1 MDFDEYITISEV
13 GSADDRVY
21 PEDWE
26 IASFVHPQTGARY
39 EAAQTA
45 DGESLAFTILRE
57 ADDFTN
63 SVWTPASDAF
73 NADPSVE
80 NRRALAE
87 AELTLGRFTD
97 LITDLRWL
105 RGIVDRAED

>member
-26 IASFVHPQTGARY
+26 ITSFVHPQTGARY
-39 EAAQTA
+39 EAAQTS
-45 DGESLAFTILRE
+45 DGESLAFTILTE
-57 ADDFTN
+57 AQDFTDA
-63 SVWTPASDAF
+63 VWTPANVAF
-73 NADPSVE
+73 NADPSTE
-80 NRRALAE
+80 NRRVMAE
-87 AELTLGRFTD
+87 AELKLGRFTD